1 MSADNQDV
9 KGGPEKAVP
18 DVIEVR
24 GVLIK
29 NPSKPRVAPQNRSRH
44 ASRRAADRPNSPTQ
58 SSRVDGE

>member
-29 NPSKPRVAPQNRSRH
+29 NPSKPRVAPPKSFTSRKPPGG
-44 ASRRAADRPNSPTQ
+44 RPPKQ
-58 SSRVDGE
+58 SDSIE